1 MYRIDTFQKNE
12 SGRDFVIGDIHGMLD
27 SVYSFLESV
36 SFDFKKDRLFSVG
49 DLIDRGPK
57 SYEVLKLNNEEWFFS
72 ILGNHEVML
81 LTNYLVYAK
90 DWYSKLDTKQKI
102 ECIEIIKSL
111 PLAIEIKSDIG
122 DIGLVHAQFPSS
134 INDWVD
140 YKNYIDTNLLSYEMN
155 SKKDK
160 KGIIRESLWGRKR
173 IYNELKKDG
182 LSHARKSYVK
192 FLKDGL
198 WNRTI
203 LYKMMTHKKTLPYLK
218 TGIQVS
224 FRAIQDKLFRKIHH
238 HSYINNIKY
247 TIHGHTPVKTPL
259 LLGNQFFIDTG
270 AVYGSKKIGTG
281 KLTMIEIN
289 QKMTFHSFGI

>member
-1 MYRIDTFQKNE
+1 MYRIENFEKNDL
-12 SGRDFVIGDIHGMLD
+12 GRDFVIGDIHGMLD
-27 SVYSFLESV
+27 AVYSFLESV
-36 SFDFKKDRLFSVG
+36 NFDFDKDRLFSVG

-57 SYEVLKLNNEEWFFS
+57 SYEVLKLNNEKWFFS

-90 DWYSKLDTKQKI
+90 DWYSKLDSAQKI
-102 ECIEIIKSL
+102 ECVEIIKSL
-111 PLAIEIKSDIG
+111 PLAIEIQSDVG
-122 DIGLVHAQFPSS
+122 NIGLVHAQFPSS
-134 INDWVD
+134 INDWD
-140 YKNYIDTNLLSYEMN
+140 EYKKYIEESSLSYEMN

-160 KGIIRESLWGRKR
+160 KGIIRESLWGRRR

-182 LSHARKSYVK
+182 LSTARKAYVK

-203 LYKMMTHKKTLPYLK
+203 LYKMITHKKTLPYLK
-218 TGIQVS
+218 TGLQVS
-224 FRAIQDKLFRKIHH
+224 FRTIKDKIFRRIRN

-247 TIHGHTPVKTPL
+247 TVHGHTPIKIPL

-289 QKMTFHSFGI
+289 QSMTFHSFKI